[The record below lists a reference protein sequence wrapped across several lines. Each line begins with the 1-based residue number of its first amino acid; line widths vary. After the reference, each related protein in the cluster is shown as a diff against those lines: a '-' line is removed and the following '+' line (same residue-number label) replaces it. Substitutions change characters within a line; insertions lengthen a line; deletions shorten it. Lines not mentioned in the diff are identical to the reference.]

1 MTVDSIRNGI
11 VIDHITAGRGMELY
25 RLLGLGKLDCP
36 VALLK
41 NVTSTKMGRKDL
53 IKIDADIPLD
63 TDILGYVDPGVTVIT
78 IRDGAVADKRQIA
91 LPERITNVI
100 RCRNPRCITST
111 EQELP
116 HIFRLTNAD
125 RREYRCLYCEV
136 RADKTAAAECCIGY
150 CFAQKSE
157 HRLLTAHALADDDQH
172 PDSTP
177 AAHEILLP
185 RY

>member
-1 MTVDSIRNGI
+1 MNVDSIRNGI
-11 VIDHITAGRGMELY
+11 VIDHITAGRGMQLY
-25 RLLGLGKLDCP
+25 RLLGLGDLDCP

-41 NVTSTKMGRKDL
+41 NVASTKMGRKDL

-78 IRDGAVADKRQIA
+78 IRDGKVADKRQIA
-91 LPERITNVI
+91 LPERLTNVI

-116 HIFRLTNAD
+116 HIFRLTNAE

-136 RADKTAAAECCIGY
+136 KAEKTAV
-150 CFAQKSE
+150 KN
-157 HRLLTAHALADDDQH
+157 
-172 PDSTP
+172 
-177 AAHEILLP
+177 
-185 RY
+185 